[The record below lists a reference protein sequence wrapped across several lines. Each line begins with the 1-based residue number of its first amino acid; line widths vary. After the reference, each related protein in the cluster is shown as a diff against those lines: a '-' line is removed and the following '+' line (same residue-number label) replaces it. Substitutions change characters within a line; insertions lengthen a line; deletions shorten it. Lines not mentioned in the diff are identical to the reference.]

1 MAPSSTDLAPPV
13 ELINADSISPF
24 LLVCDHASRALP
36 AAYGTLGLE
45 ESELW
50 RHIAWDIGA
59 ADVTR
64 RLATALAAPA
74 ILSGSSR
81 LLVDCNR
88 ATDDPTFIC
97 QVSDGTVI
105 PGNRN
110 LAPEEIRHRIR
121 SYYEPYHQT
130 ITAEVARLSGQVAA
144 PALVSI
150 HSFTPVMRGVQR
162 PWHVG
167 ILWDQDPR
175 LAEPLLRLLGEDA
188 ALVVGD
194 NQPYTARSTVGDTMQ
209 RHGAATGL
217 PQVLIELRQDLVD
230 THHGAEAWADRL
242 ATVLRRLLAEHGPF
256 AVERF

>member
-1 MAPSSTDLAPPV
+1 MTDLPPASV
-13 ELINADSISPF
+13 INADSASPF

-64 RLATALAAPA
+64 RLAAALDAPA
-74 ILSGSSR
+74 VLSGASR

-97 QVSDGTVI
+97 QVSDGTVV
-105 PGNRN
+105 PGNRS
-110 LAPEEIRHRIR
+110 LAPAEIQHRIR
-121 SYYEPYHQT
+121 SYYEPYHQA
-130 ITAEVARLSGQVAA
+130 IAGEVARLSRQVAA

-150 HSFTPVMRGVQR
+150 HSFTPVMRGFQR

-167 ILWDQDPR
+167 ILWDKDPR
-175 LAEPLLRLLGEDA
+175 LAVPLLHLLGADPG
-188 ALVVGD
+188 LVVGD
-194 NQPYTARSTVGDTMQ
+194 NQPYSGRSTVGDTMQ
-209 RHGAATGL
+209 RHGARRGL
-217 PQVLIELRQDLVD
+217 PHVLIELRQDLVD
-230 THHGAEAWADRL
+230 THHGAEAWAGRL
-242 ATVLRRLLAEHGPF
+242 AAALKRLLAEHGPF

>member
-1 MAPSSTDLAPPV
+1 MRADPTADVPPASV
-13 ELINADSISPF
+13 INADSISPF

-36 AAYGTLGLE
+36 ARYGTLGIE

-64 RLATALAAPA
+64 RLAAALDAPA
-74 ILSGSSR
+74 ILSGVSR

-97 QVSDGTVI
+97 QVSDGTVV
-105 PGNRN
+105 PGNRD
-110 LAPEEIRHRIR
+110 LDSGEVQHRIR
-121 SYYEPYHQT
+121 AYYEPYHE
-130 ITAEVARLSGQVAA
+130 AVAAAVEQSRKHVEA

-167 ILWDQDPR
+167 ILWDKDPR
-175 LAEPLLRLLGEDA
+175 LAVPLMRLLGEDP

-194 NQPYTARSTVGDTMQ
+194 NLPYSGRSTVGDTMQ

-217 PQVLIELRQDLVD
+217 PHVLIELRQDLVD
-230 THHGAEAWADRL
+230 THHGAEAWAGRL
-242 ATVLRRLLAEHGPF
+242 ATVLRRLLAEQGPF